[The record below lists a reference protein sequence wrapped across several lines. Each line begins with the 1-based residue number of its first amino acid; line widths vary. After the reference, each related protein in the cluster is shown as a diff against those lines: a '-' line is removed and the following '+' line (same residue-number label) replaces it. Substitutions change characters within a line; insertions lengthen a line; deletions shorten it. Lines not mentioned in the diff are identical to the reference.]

1 MTGDDKFIKKYRQPE
16 ELIAK
21 VDFKSKFPI
30 QPPLEEIQAHDLRI
44 TCWSRFDKYLV
55 SGSADGTV
63 QIRDVSSI
71 SQYKSFQVAGW
82 K

>member
-30 QPPLEEIQAHDLRI
+30 QPPLEEI
-44 TCWSRFDKYLV
+44 
-55 SGSADGTV
+55 
-63 QIRDVSSI
+63 
-71 SQYKSFQVAGW
+71 
-82 K
+82 